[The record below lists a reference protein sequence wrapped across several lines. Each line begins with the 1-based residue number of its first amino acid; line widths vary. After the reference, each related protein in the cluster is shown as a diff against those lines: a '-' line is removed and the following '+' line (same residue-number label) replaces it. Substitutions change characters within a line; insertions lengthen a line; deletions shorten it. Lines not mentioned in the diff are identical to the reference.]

1 MIQDGRKI
9 QYIHQVKAAT
19 AEFYHK
25 MDPKVGLLKLI
36 PGIDG
41 DYLRYFL
48 ERNDAII
55 IESFGVGGLPMVRV
69 IISVRRLSGASI
81 RARPLL

>member
-1 MIQDGRKI
+1 
-9 QYIHQVKAAT
+9 
-19 AEFYHK
+19 

-55 IESFGVGGLPMVRV
+55 IESYGVGDLPMGERYHFCEE
-69 IISVRRLSGASI
+69 IE
-81 RARPLL
+81 